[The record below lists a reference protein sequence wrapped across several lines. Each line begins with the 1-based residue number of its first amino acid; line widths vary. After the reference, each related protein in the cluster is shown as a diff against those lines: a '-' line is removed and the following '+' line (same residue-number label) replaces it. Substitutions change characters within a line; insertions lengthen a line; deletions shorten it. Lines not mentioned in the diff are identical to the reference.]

1 MTLTTVII
9 RWTGPMSLDDIWESE
24 ERNGLYLLAGK
35 KKHERRDEI
44 QYCGITEGFFCDR
57 INSKHHKLG
66 LIRPDTLSLWLGKV
80 IYPRRFQRKHLE
92 IAEHCVVSWW
102 QPELNESK
110 SAYYP
115 RRPICFISQ
124 WYSREGHPRM
134 NRPPVLQDFPDVLW
148 WDQERWRTGRL
159 RVWQPE
165 E

>member
-1 MTLTTVII
+1 MALTTVII

-35 KKHERRDEI
+35 KKYERREEI

-66 LIRPDTLSLWLGKV
+66 LIRPETLSVWLGKV
-80 IYPRRFQRKHLE
+80 IYPRRFQKKHLE

-110 SAYYP
+110 TAYYP
-115 RRPICFISQ
+115 GRPICFISQ
-124 WYSREGHPRM
+124 WYSREGRPRM
-134 NRPPVLQDFPDVLW
+134 NRPPVLRGFPDVLW